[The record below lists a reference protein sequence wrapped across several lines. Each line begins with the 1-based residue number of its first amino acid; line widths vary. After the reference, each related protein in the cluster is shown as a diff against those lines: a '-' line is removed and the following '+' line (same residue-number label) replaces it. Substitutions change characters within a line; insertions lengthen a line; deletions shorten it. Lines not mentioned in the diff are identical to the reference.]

1 MKNGLLAV
9 VPLLLI
15 MMIPSVDARLATP
28 GWVQAESGV
37 AAAAPFIEAPD
48 SLTLTVYLHDV
59 QMSQSGGT
67 LLVDPIEWYEGEQA
81 DIVFAEREP
90 DAGIDGPPDGYYIVN
105 DEEEQVA
112 YPVAPD
118 AEVRLQI
125 YDRTGQG
132 GDMNIQWNEAVSPQQ
147 FSKLFQ
153 HTDRLDLGWF
163 PYHLTITDGQVVRIV
178 QQYVP

>member
-1 MKNGLLAV
+1 MMKNGLLAV

-15 MMIPSVDARLATP
+15 MMVPSADRLAMP
-28 GWVQAESGV
+28 GWGLAQSGI
-37 AAAAPFIEAPD
+37 AAAAPLAEAPD

-67 LLVDPIEWYEGEQA
+67 LLADPIQWYEGEQA
-81 DIVFAEREP
+81 NQVFAEREP
-90 DAGIDGPPDGYYIVN
+90 NAGIDGPPDGYYIVN
-105 DEEEQVA
+105 DEEEQIAYSVA
-112 YPVAPD
+112 AD

-132 GDMNIQWNEAVSPQQ
+132 GDINIQWNEAVSPQQ
-147 FSKLFQ
+147 FSKLFHQ
-153 HTDRLDLGWF
+153 TERLDLGWF
-163 PYHLTITDGQVVRIV
+163 PYHLTITEGQVVRIV